1 MVPFPRLHFFMVGT
15 APLTAK
21 GSQSFRAVSVPE
33 LTQQMFDAKN
43 MMAAADPRQGRYLT
57 VAALWRGKV
66 SLRDVDDSML
76 QVQQKV
82 SITFFFFFFFWTLS
96 SQVERGSLP
105 PSGALTLPAQQ
116 NADYFVEWIPNNVQ
130 TAHCE
135 IPPKDTSLVSLLF
148 RAYIKDCP
156 LLTQKHASARVSP
169 SSVTRLRS
177 SRSSPASTRSSRQ
190 WYAYSAFF

>member
-43 MMAAADPRQGRYLT
+43 MMAAADPRNGRYLT

-76 QVQQKV
+76 QVQTKV
-82 SITFFFFFFFWTLS
+82 RVVIGEERRFPS
-96 SQVERGSLP
+96 SRRRR
-105 PSGALTLPAQQ
+105 LPAERRLLCRVDSEQRPDRSLRHPGEGHHPC
-116 NADYFVEWIPNNVQ
+116 ACMRSQ
-130 TAHCE
+130 T
-135 IPPKDTSLVSLLF
+135 
-148 RAYIKDCP
+148 
-156 LLTQKHASARVSP
+156 RV
-169 SSVTRLRS
+169 
-177 SRSSPASTRSSRQ
+177 
-190 WYAYSAFF
+190 

>member
-1 MVPFPRLHFFMVGT
+1 MVLTTGYATRQFPGQLNSDLRKLAVNMVPFPRLHFFMVGT

-76 QVQQKV
+76 QIQQKA
-82 SITFFFFFFFWTLS
+82 SRLSNALLSRPGTDEFPSNRMPTTLS
-96 SQVERGSLP
+96 SGSRTTSRP
-105 PSGALTLPAQQ
+105 LT
-116 NADYFVEWIPNNVQ
+116 
-130 TAHCE
+130 
-135 IPPKDTSLVSLLF
+135 
-148 RAYIKDCP
+148 
-156 LLTQKHASARVSP
+156 AR
-169 SSVTRLRS
+169 
-177 SRSSPASTRSSRQ
+177 SRPRIPAS
-190 WYAYSAFF
+190 